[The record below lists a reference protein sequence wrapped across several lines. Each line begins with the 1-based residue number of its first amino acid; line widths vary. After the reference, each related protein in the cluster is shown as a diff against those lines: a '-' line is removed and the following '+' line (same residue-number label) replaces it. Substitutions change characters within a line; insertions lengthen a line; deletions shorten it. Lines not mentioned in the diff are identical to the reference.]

1 MSKTLAYLDRSVSGS
16 TLVLAFLIVQAA
28 ISTCANAASANGQ
41 ASATAIGEVISQPSI
56 IILQAP
62 RVVTSTPL
70 VVTSVSLSFDKS
82 PLIDFSTSAFISS
95 TPQAA
100 AASSPSRLR
109 YITTPSIS
117 SAGAVLG
124 NAGPNGSSL
133 ASLIDVNDEGVV
145 TFSVTSATATT
156 GVSVQLPVAPGGASN
171 QRTIFNSSSLILP
184 AQAISDGGRLA
195 VELRGV
201 LNDSSSDPVNL
212 EVSYN

>member
-1 MSKTLAYLDRSVSGS
+1 MSAYLDRSVNSS

-56 IILQAP
+56 IILQ
-62 RVVTSTPL
+62 TPL
-70 VVTSVSLSFDKS
+70 VVTSVPPPVTKS
-82 PLIDFSTSAFISS
+82 PLIYFSTSPFISS

-109 YITTPSIS
+109 YITTRSIS
-117 SAGAVLG
+117 SAGTVLG

-133 ASLIDVNDEGVV
+133 APLIGVNDEGVV

-171 QRTIFNSSSLILP
+171 QRTISNSSSLILP
-184 AQAISDGGRLA
+184 AQAISNGGRLA
-195 VELRGV
+195 VELPGV
-201 LNDSSSDPVNL
+201 LNDPSPDPVNL
-212 EVSYN
+212 QVSYN